1 MADSWHQSETEEDC
15 ITPRQSTTISLRYPS
30 IPVTGTPDSWLSNS
44 LLVPMASNHEEG
56 SVRSNDDTMSSLD
69 GSTYDFVDDTSY
81 GTTDDEDQ
89 SRMTESVSVI
99 SDAPDEPAGNT
110 ELERTLSS
118 ASLPHLSA
126 GESAQSNTHGSE
138 RVSASQQK
146 ELRVDIPSHGAQHE
160 HQQEECQTQKL
171 SEPANIRF
179 QHFSHQ
185 EGIHRV
191 ESPRL
196 PENLALTV
204 RQHMLSSIPSFGS
217 SYRLLYIGDETAK
230 VQIVAK
236 IASAIAATEDRQPSD
251 DRTYQPRTY
260 LDVRHCVQ
268 ASFGRINDGHDTIQ
282 LSLNDGSPMYSA
294 WDGSRFILTARHGCP
309 DLAIFYLSEHDS
321 VSTKQTRRFTRS
333 FAVRHR
339 IPSIVVNDKTPWLIQ
354 SETRAVISIDHLTPH
369 FCLQTAKEVEAQSR
383 ILKRLPIDLPTYLR
397 LDELQLAQ
405 NLGYLARQYLESP
418 SASSQAPTPKDQT
431 NPSSDKNF
439 DSTPAL
445 DATRRL
451 RQLLGPA
458 PLGLPWLLN
467 LLAVVT
473 ICMAAG
479 VLMRQRVAPF
489 GRPNHD
495 TSSVHT
501 VSSSASSFAPTAT
514 VTSLRGQATVQSLTV
529 QGAVKAKTPSRSLIV
544 KSNTDLVALM
554 LEAAHPIVN
563 KSEHF
568 KVQILGEAHLIMRPP
583 HWFTKLK
590 KTPKLNFRVTQSN
603 QVLRHQ
609 VSALFDGVYA
619 LELSHDEAHGPV
631 NITVWTESKPRI
643 HESLQ
648 ADFGNS
654 WLHTASWRKTA
665 NALSTSFRK
674 DLDLMQASLT
684 AGYSHSGT
692 QLRYLMRKTSA
703 KVDEFRAV
711 TRTVE
716 EAYAARLAK
725 IMNLALAHEQRFS
738 LRSLRG
744 FQEKKTEV
752 AKEMSRRVVQFQRR
766 FLGYVSNKVRLAHVY
781 TDAAPRAYRIHM
793 RGLQKKALKVW
804 WDIAG
809 LPNQRPA
816 WEKSNSRLRAC
827 DGKAK
832 KRAGV
837 R

>member
-1 MADSWHQSETEEDC
+1 SETEEDC

-56 SVRSNDDTMSSLD
+56 SVRSTDDTMSSLD

-99 SDAPDEPAGNT
+99 SDAPDEPASSPD
-110 ELERTLSS
+110 LERTLSS

-126 GESAQSNTHGSE
+126 SESAQNNSHGSE

-146 ELRVDIPSHGAQHE
+146 ELRVGLSSPGDQHK
-160 HQQEECQTQKL
+160 HQQHECQTRKL
-171 SEPANIRF
+171 SEPVNIRF
-179 QHFSHQ
+179 QHSSHQ

-196 PENLALTV
+196 PDNLALTV

-217 SYRLLYIGDETAK
+217 TYRLLYIGDETAK

-236 IASAIAATEDRQPSD
+236 IASAIAATEDRQSSNG
-251 DRTYQPRTY
+251 RTSQPGTY

-282 LSLNDGSPMYSA
+282 LSLNDGPPMYSA
-294 WDGSRFILTARHGCP
+294 WDGSRFTLTARHGRP

-321 VSTKQTRRFTRS
+321 VSIKQTRRFTRS
-333 FAVRHR
+333 LAARHR
-339 IPSIVVNDKTPWLIQ
+339 IPSIVVNDRTPWLIQ
-354 SETRAVISIDHLTPH
+354 SETRAVITIDHLTPH

-397 LDELQLAQ
+397 IDELQLAQ
-405 NLGYLARQYLESP
+405 NLGYLARQYPESP
-418 SASSQAPTPKDQT
+418 SASSQAPTPMDQPKPT
-431 NPSSDKNF
+431 SDKKT

-445 DATRRL
+445 DARRRL
-451 RQLLGPA
+451 RQILGPA
-458 PLGLPWLLN
+458 SLGLPWLLN

-479 VLMRQRVAPF
+479 VLMRQRVTPF
-489 GRPNHD
+489 GRPHHEV
-495 TSSVHT
+495 SSIHT

-514 VTSLRGQATVQSLTV
+514 VTSIPSLRGQATVQSLVV
-529 QGAVKAKTPSRSLIV
+529 QDAVKAKTPPRSLMV
-544 KSNTDLVALM
+544 KSNTDLIALM
-554 LEAAHPIVN
+554 LEAAHPTVN

-590 KTPKLNFRVTQSN
+590 KTPKLKFRVTQGN
-603 QVLRHQ
+603 QVLGHQ

-619 LELSHDEAHGPV
+619 LELFHDEAHGPV
-631 NITVWTESKPRI
+631 NITVWTESRPRI

-654 WLHTASWRKTA
+654 WLHTASWRKAA

-674 DLDLMQASLT
+674 DLDLMQTSLT
-684 AGYSHSGT
+684 AGYSHSGV
-692 QLRYLMRKTSA
+692 QLRSLMRKASTE
-703 KVDEFRAV
+703 VDKLRVV
-711 TRTVE
+711 TRTAE
-716 EAYAARLAK
+716 KAYATRLAQ
-725 IMNLALAHEQRFS
+725 IMHLAFAHEQRFS

-744 FQEKKTEV
+744 FQEKKTEA
-752 AKEMSRRVVQFQRR
+752 AKAMSRRVVQFQRR
-766 FLGYVSNKVRLAHVY
+766 FSGYVSNKIRQAHVY
-781 TDAAPRAYRIHM
+781 TDAAPTAYRIHL

-804 WDIAG
+804 WGING
-809 LPNQRPA
+809 LPDQRRA
-816 WEKSNSRLRAC
+816 WEKPNSRLRAC